1 MKFTFAKA
9 PLLFAI
15 AQQDIMKFDDS
26 EHNRSLDTV
35 SGTEDEL
42 DRLISEGEHQRQDF
56 KFNIGSSQ
64 KIAKTL
70 SAFANTDGG
79 RLLIGVKDNGRVA
92 GIDPEEEYY
101 MVQGAAE
108 LYCKPAVNFSAKVY
122 PYEDKLVL
130 EVDVAPSDQR
140 PHMAKETDGKWI
152 AYVRQ
157 GDENFV
163 ANRVLLKYLRDRTP
177 NQRKNLIAYG
187 PHERL
192 LFDFLSKNPEISLSK
207 FARLGKMPIY
217 KAEKILA
224 LFLKWE
230 IISWKATD
238 KGIRFFL
245 LE

>member
-1 MKFTFAKA
+1 MD
-9 PLLFAI
+9 LDNWEDNRGLDAI
-15 AQQDIMKFDDS
+15 
-26 EHNRSLDTV
+26 
-35 SGTEDEL
+35 SGTEEEL
-42 DRLISEGEHQRQDF
+42 QRLIYQGEHQTQDF

-92 GIDPEEEYY
+92 GVDPEEEFF
-101 MVQGAAE
+101 MIQGAAE
-108 LYCKPAVNFSAKVY
+108 LYCKPAVAFTSKVY

-130 EVDVAPSDQR
+130 EVDIPPSGQR
-140 PHMAKETDGKWI
+140 PHFARESDGKWL

-157 GDENFV
+157 EDENFV
-163 ANRVLLKYLRDRTP
+163 ANRVLLRFLRERAP
-177 NQRKNLIAYG
+177 GKRKNLIAYG

-192 LFDFLSKNPEISLSK
+192 LFDYLSAHSDISLSK
-207 FARLGKMPIY
+207 FARMGKMPVS

-230 IISWKATD
+230 IIRWRATD
-238 KGIRFFL
+238 KGIRFSL
-245 LE
+245 IE